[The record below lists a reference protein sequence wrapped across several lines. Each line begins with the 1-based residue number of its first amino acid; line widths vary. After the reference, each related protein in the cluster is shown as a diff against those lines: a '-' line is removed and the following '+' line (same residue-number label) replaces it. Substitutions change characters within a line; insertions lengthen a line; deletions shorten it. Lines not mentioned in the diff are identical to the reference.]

1 MNNAMLSVKDE
12 IVGAI
17 PGFKYPIEETLTP
30 KPTAAAMLATGGRHA
45 EHWGWQGKP
54 YSILI
59 DLPPL
64 SVSGFKLLGNLGVSE
79 STVSHWCWCSPNG
92 YFPSDCGIPSRRWLP
107 TFLSLIK
114 EVSVIS
120 SHAAADFGFSG

>member
-79 STVSHWCWCSPNG
+79 STSLTGAGVPLTDIFRQIAEFHQDAGCQ
-92 YFPSDCGIPSRRWLP
+92 PS
-107 TFLSLIK
+107 
-114 EVSVIS
+114 
-120 SHAAADFGFSG
+120 